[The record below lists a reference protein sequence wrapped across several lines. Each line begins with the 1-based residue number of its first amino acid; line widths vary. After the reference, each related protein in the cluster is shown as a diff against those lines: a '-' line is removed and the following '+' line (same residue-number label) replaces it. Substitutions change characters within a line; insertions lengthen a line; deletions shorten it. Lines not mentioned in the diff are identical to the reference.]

1 MAGVSTKDIKQRI
14 RSMEST
20 RQITSYCIHDNR
32 VAVRKDYLHIGN
44 SVFQKHCR
52 NISRTDAIN
61 NVIDPDTMINV
72 KKYCILI
79 LVRFSGQNCQ
89 SRRKHCRFAAS
100 FFFSY
105 PAIENLANSLPGN

>member
-1 MAGVSTKDIKQRI
+1 MGKFSKVGSDKGKPILHWND
-14 RSMEST
+14 MEST

-72 KKYCILI
+72 KKYWFNSN
-79 LVRFSGQNCQ
+79 FSG
-89 SRRKHCRFAAS
+89 
-100 FFFSY
+100 
-105 PAIENLANSLPGN
+105 